1 MNKIYLTINYLAMTF
16 MQKGPFSI
24 VQIKSLSLTKLKM
37 GKQKY
42 LTQEEKSTIVR
53 CLAENLTKSVDNR
66 LVKVLSNNG
75 KYANI

>member
-1 MNKIYLTINYLAMTF
+1 MTF
-16 MQKGPFSI
+16 IQKRYLFHCSI
-24 VQIKSLSLTKLKM
+24 ALTKLKM
-37 GKQKY
+37 GKQKD